1 MDDKVELRATPEI
14 MKAIL
19 QILKADAAEQIVIML
34 KAVLEIA
41 NEDETKDKS
50 AFYKLVIRLL
60 ESTNVLK
67 NYDGLVKQIKE
78 IEDDNDAT
86 FN

>member
-1 MDDKVELRATPEI
+1 MDDKIELRATPEI

-19 QILKADAAEQIVIML
+19 HILKADAAEQIVKIL

-67 NYDGLVKQIKE
+67 NYDELTEQIKE
-78 IEDDNDAT
+78 IEDGNDAT